1 MREEVMSDK
10 RTDEEK
16 LNDLLEKSK
25 KMNEVIEEY
34 SDDSF
39 WEKVKN
45 YAKDAGEAVL
55 SPSLKMYYAAQ
66 DPDTPIW
73 AKTTIYGALAYFISP
88 IDAIPDITP
97 VIGYAD
103 DLGALTVAL
112 AAVAAHIKNEHS
124 DKAVETLQQWFE

>member
-16 LNDLLEKSK
+16 LNEA
-25 KMNEVIEEY
+25 IEEY

-55 SPSLKMYYAAQ
+55 SPSLKMYYTAQ

-73 AKTTIYGALAYFISP
+73 AKTTIYGALLIYFS
-88 IDAIPDITP
+88 
-97 VIGYAD
+97 Y
-103 DLGALTVAL
+103 
-112 AAVAAHIKNEHS
+112 
-124 DKAVETLQQWFE
+124 